1 MLSGGSGLA
10 DSVSVRMA
18 SWKVVYALRR
28 AALASMDPV
37 ADSAQHEPQFPY
49 TFYIFASKRNEYK
62 KSKCDEMH
70 SRSL

>member
-1 MLSGGSGLA
+1 MLAGGSGLA

-49 TFYIFASKRNEYK
+49 TFYIMRAR
-62 KSKCDEMH
+62 EMNIKEQM
-70 SRSL
+70 R